1 MLHHVS
7 NALWKLSPM
16 NHGLPRSR
24 PGLRAVAAAAVAVC
38 SLTYQPAWALALGK
52 VTVVS
57 RLGEP
62 LRAEVDL
69 PSITE
74 DEAASLQV
82 RAAGLEAHRSANMEL
97 GATTSEL
104 RFELQRKPD
113 GRMFIL
119 IRGPRPLNDPFVEIL
134 LQADWSGGRLVRGYT
149 LLIDP
154 PTTRS
159 RPVQSSA
166 VSTPVASPQATSKS
180 IETNKTS
187 TPSPVE
193 RGVGTATVRP
203 GDTTSQ
209 VAERHLP
216 EGVTRDQM
224 MLGLLKANPN
234 AFYENNVNRLK
245 AGSVLKLP
253 PSTELTTI
261 SPEQARGLMAAQN
274 REFNEY
280 RRALASSAV
289 ASAPDAA
296 PRQAS
301 GPVQTEAPVATP
313 TAPAQDKLE
322 LSKAEMPS
330 AEQPPA
336 DASQQPTTDTADS
349 AQQLAQAMA
358 RIEQLTRDIE
368 TLKQQKAATAP
379 AETPPSSASAIMRSL
394 LDQPLLPALGAAL
407 VALLG
412 WLGWRLK
419 TRQTSLHGLVGDSSL
434 FGTAKGQS
442 VDTRAEA
449 PVSSMLY
456 SPSQLDAG
464 GDVDPIAE
472 ADVYLAYG
480 RDGQAEEI
488 LVDALLQQPDRI
500 PVRLKLLDIYAQRKD
515 PVAYGQAAAEL
526 SPMMAHASSDWQHV
540 CSVGRTLDPE
550 NPLYQD
556 AASRLTSKTASA
568 TAVMASKLPAETV
581 SSPPPPEVPTL
592 TPPAAPAVMEPLP
605 PISAPPATAASAA
618 PLEFELPSVPP
629 APAPTPAP
637 EAPQPAAADMSLDF
651 DLSQFGKPAASPAQ
665 APAATPAVR
674 ETNTSMDFDLDLES
688 LAAAPAP
695 QASAPAA
702 LPEDIRSLSLD
713 LDLGD
718 QPTGAST
725 ARSAPDSTVKA
736 GPSTSEID
744 FDLDLTDATGTDDEA
759 LASHNPLEIKLSL
772 AKEFAAL
779 GDLPGAR
786 ALVQTVI
793 DQSEG
798 ELQQRARDLLA
809 QRS

>member
-1 MLHHVS
+1 
-7 NALWKLSPM
+7 M

-24 PGLRAVAAAAVAVC
+24 PGLKAVAAAAVAVC

-82 RAAGLEAHRSANMEL
+82 RAAGVEAHRAANIEM
-97 GATTSEL
+97 GAATSEL

-159 RPVQSSA
+159 RPVQNSTVSAPVPSSQPA
-166 VSTPVASPQATSKS
+166 SKATETTQPSTPGPA
-180 IETNKTS
+180 
-187 TPSPVE
+187 E

-234 AFYENNVNRLK
+234 AFYDNNVNRLK

-330 AEQPPA
+330 TEQPPA
-336 DASQQPTTDTADS
+336 DAGQQPTTDTADS
-349 AQQLAQAMA
+349 EQQLAQAMA

-368 TLKQQKAATAP
+368 ALKQQKAASAP
-379 AETPPSSASAIMRSL
+379 AEPPPSSASAIMRLL

-419 TRQTSLHGLVGDSSL
+419 ARQAGLHGVAGDSSL
-434 FGTAKGQS
+434 FGSAKGQS

-456 SPSQLDAG
+456 SPSQLEAG

-556 AASRLTSKTASA
+556 AASRLTSKTVAA
-568 TAVMASKLPAETV
+568 TAVMATKLPPETV
-581 SSPPPPEVPTL
+581 SSPPPPAAPTAPL
-592 TPPAAPAVMEPLP
+592 PAAPAVMEPLP
-605 PISAPPATAASAA
+605 PISAPPAPAASAA
-618 PLEFELPSVPP
+618 PLEYELPSATP
-629 APAPTPAP
+629 APAPAP
-637 EAPQPAAADMSLDF
+637 EAPQPAAADMTLDF
-651 DLSQFGKPAASPAQ
+651 DLSQFGKPAASPGQ
-665 APAATPAVR
+665 APAATPAVPK
-674 ETNTSMDFDLDLES
+674 TSTSMDFDLDLES

-695 QASAPAA
+695 PASAPAA
-702 LPEDIRSLSLD
+702 LPEDIQSLSLD
-713 LDLGD
+713 LDLGSE
-718 QPTGAST
+718 QTGVSTTPTT
-725 ARSAPDSTVKA
+725 PTSTVKA
-736 GPSTSEID
+736 SPSASEID
-744 FDLDLTDATGTDDEA
+744 FDLDLTGATDTDDEA

-809 QRS
+809 QWS